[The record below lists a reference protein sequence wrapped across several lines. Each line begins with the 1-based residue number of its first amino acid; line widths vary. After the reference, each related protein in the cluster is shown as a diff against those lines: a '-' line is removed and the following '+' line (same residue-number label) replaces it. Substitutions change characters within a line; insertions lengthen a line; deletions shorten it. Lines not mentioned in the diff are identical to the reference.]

1 MEQALLALANKLA
14 KHAKLKEAKK
24 TSITELDAKFAHQL
38 YKAICVPVMDFD
50 PVLAQFSVPVILLGA
65 IVDSISKNFI
75 QFDLGKVASPEDLL
89 AHKPQAWYSLLKVF
103 QCLND
108 CLAIS
113 ERSAVE
119 SSPVQETS
127 SPVST
132 VIQKIT
138 PATGPTQPASASV
151 KQRRRAV
158 LYSPVTAYS
167 RQKRLGVARKRKKKD
182 KNHGIHAPSLI
193 SDIPA
198 SSGEDFALSRRR
210 AHMATKKA
218 TIHYQNTVWRHR
230 YLACVKAKRLSQLE
244 TLKSKKK
251 YLQEE
256 IREKISVQ
264 LLDALSHPPKGT
276 NMDADQR
283 LSNEPSE
290 LGALGKRKKLTDHLE
305 NTEGEAFRK
314 VKKPGDDSSLLVNVF
329 VVFFF
334 GRFHLVE
341 QLQTS
346 DATESSTQH
355 SASDRYVAL
364 LERTIVE
371 FAQMIRSHTEEDL
384 HLWQPSVKELLE
396 MEQQVLAVD
405 REIQQQRQEN
415 AEYLAR
421 FSAVHEENLKSLGE
435 LSTQLTE
442 AKLLNVELEH
452 EKSLIQEKLE
462 VATSANDAFR
472 KQIEELMT
480 HMNSAETPI
489 PGESERQYNA
499 KILESMNVDY
509 GQFKRLQD
517 DNKRLQEAVSHYRN
531 CADQVVKLQME
542 VESSNLKV
550 QANEQVLKNLAAE
563 NSEMKLL
570 ICKSSPG
577 MTSTSALD
585 DLLQTVASLR
595 RQLGERIAAYE
606 ENYDAQKLIAPL
618 LKDAE
623 CQTDNLAHSD
633 RPQTL
638 LTDEKEILEVADETE
653 SEAQSSIDGPF
664 ITIHF
669 KDNPVAKARLIF
681 DKSELGISATAQE
694 KLEKQVAKLQ
704 KFYDSHSCCKMTP
717 SVDPNDMET
726 E

>member
-1 MEQALLALANKLA
+1 MEEALLALANKLVRN
-14 KHAKLKEAKK
+14 AKLEEAKK
-24 TSITELDAKFAHQL
+24 TSIIELDARFVHQL

-50 PVLAQFSVPVILLGA
+50 PVLAQFSAPVILLGA

-75 QFDLGKVASPEDLL
+75 QFDLSKMAPPEDLL

-103 QCLND
+103 QCLID
-108 CLAIS
+108 CFATS
-113 ERSAVE
+113 PRSVTE
-119 SSPVQETS
+119 SSPVPERA
-127 SPVST
+127 SPLRT
-132 VIQKIT
+132 EAQKVT
-138 PATGPTQPASASV
+138 PSGRPTQPASALP
-151 KQRRRAV
+151 KQRRAV
-158 LYSPVTAYS
+158 LYSPITAHS
-167 RQKRLGVARKRKKKD
+167 RQKRLGVARRRKKSKD
-182 KNHGIHAPSLI
+182 HGMHVPTSI
-193 SDIPA
+193 SNIPA
-198 SSGEDFALSRRR
+198 EIAVSLGDDFALKRRC
-210 AHMATKKA
+210 AHMAAKKA
-218 TIHYQNTVWRHR
+218 TVRYHNTVWRHR

-244 TLKSKKK
+244 TLKSKKELLK
-251 YLQEE
+251 EE
-256 IREKISVQ
+256 IREKVSVQ
-264 LLDALSHPPKGT
+264 LLDMLSNPLEE
-276 NMDADQR
+276 QR
-283 LSNEPSE
+283 LPNDPSE
-290 LGALGKRKKLTDHLE
+290 LAGLGKRKKLTDHLE
-305 NTEGEAFRK
+305 DAEGEAFCK
-314 VKKPGDDSSLLVNVF
+314 VKKPGDDASLL
-329 VVFFF
+329 
-334 GRFHLVE
+334 
-341 QLQTS
+341 TS
-346 DATESSTQH
+346 DATQPSTQH
-355 SASDRYVAL
+355 NASNRYVAL

-371 FAQMIRSHTEEDL
+371 FAQLIRSHAEEDVQ
-384 HLWQPSVKELLE
+384 LWKPSVKELLE

-405 REIQQQRQEN
+405 SEIQQQRKEN

-421 FSAVHEENLKSLGE
+421 FSAVHEENLKSLRE
-435 LSTQLTE
+435 LSMQLTK

-480 HMNSAETPI
+480 HMNSAEAPM

-509 GQFKRLQD
+509 GEFKRLQD

-542 VESSNLKV
+542 AESSKLKIE
-550 QANEQVLKNLAAE
+550 ASEQILKDLAAE

-570 ICKSSPG
+570 ICNSSPG

-606 ENYDAQKLIAPL
+606 ENYDIQKLMAPV

-623 CQTDNLAHSD
+623 CQTDEQVHSDTVLFTD

-638 LTDEKEILEVADETE
+638 LMDETQSLEVTEETE
-653 SEAQSSIDGPF
+653 NETDSSIDGSF
-664 ITIHF
+664 VAVHF
-669 KDNPVAKARLIF
+669 KDNPVATAQIVYGR
-681 DKSELGISATAQE
+681 SELGNSGTAQE

-704 KFYDSHSCCKMTP
+704 KFYDSHSCCKMAP
-717 SVDPNDMET
+717 SVDPNDMEA